1 MIFYDE
7 LPDPKSHE
15 VQLFDAIDADDLDR
29 AFDLIKA
36 DANLAALNEWGWT
49 MLRNCLSYEMVEQ
62 LILHGADPNQ
72 ADKKGKT
79 VWMTGAPELLE
90 FIEQATRMRDW
101 LALADATPQTTVGS
115 LRRL

>member
-7 LPDPKSHE
+7 LPEPKSLE

-90 FIEQATRMRDW
+90 FIEHAIRVRDC
-101 LALADATPQTTVGS
+101 LALSNATPQIS
-115 LRRL
+115 RSSSHRL